1 MLLVLINLIQFIH
14 ENRSSRQTV
23 SWDTPTSLTTGAQR
37 ALSID
42 TNSTNSNETNRCS
55 NISDESGPITTAA
68 PISSSSSEHD
78 NHEAGAWS
86 SDYSNSED
94 EYPNGEDTAPVRK
107 NILRPNKSKNCSK
120 IERDPIDWD
129 GNEDFGKLLFFFVFG
144 IFKIGWPTI
153 CIISVL
159 EN

>member
-1 MLLVLINLIQFIH
+1 M
-14 ENRSSRQTV
+14 
-23 SWDTPTSLTTGAQR
+23 TTAPPR
-37 ALSID
+37 AMSVD

-94 EYPNGEDTAPVRK
+94 EYPNAEDTAPV
-107 NILRPNKSKNCSK
+107 
-120 IERDPIDWD
+120 
-129 GNEDFGKLLFFFVFG
+129 GF
-144 IFKIGWPTI
+144 T
-153 CIISVL
+153 
-159 EN
+159 